1 MNSGSAVKVDLR
13 IKVCGMK
20 DLQNRQLLETLPIDI
35 LGFIFYPPSPRY
47 IGNQPADL
55 LAKIT
60 STGKEKAGVFVDEST
75 RNILSI
81 TGKFELTHVQLHGD
95 EKPEQCTELRKAGL
109 KVIKVFRVNTGFIF
123 STTEPYTGVADYFLF
138 DTRAEQPGGTGK
150 KFNWQILES
159 YQFDVPFFLSGG
171 IGPEDAGAVAKL
183 QHPMLY
189 GLDLNSGFE
198 DEPGKKNFE
207 KLKVFLDAVHSPPP
221 NLKFNQI
228 NT

>member
-1 MNSGSAVKVDLR
+1 MNTGSAVNVDLR

-20 DLQNRQLLETLPIDI
+20 DLQNRQLLETLPIDL

-47 IGNQPADL
+47 AGNQPADYL
-55 LAKIT
+55 TKLT

-75 RNILSI
+75 SNILQI
-81 TGKFELTHVQLHGD
+81 TRKYELTHVQLHGG
-95 EKPEQCTELRKAGL
+95 EKPEQCKELRKAGL
-109 KVIKVFRVNTGFIF
+109 KVIKVFRVNSGFDF
-123 STTEPYTGVADYFLF
+123 STTGPYAGVADYFLF

-150 KFNWQILES
+150 KFNWQILEN

-171 IGPEDAGAVAKL
+171 IGPDDAGAVLKFN
-183 QHPMLY
+183 HPMLY

-198 DEPGKKNFE
+198 DEPGIKNFE

-221 NLKFNQI
+221 NLKFNAI

>member
-1 MNSGSAVKVDLR
+1 MNTGSAVKFDLR

-20 DLQNRQLLETLPIDI
+20 DLQNRQMLETLPIDL

-47 IGNQPADL
+47 AGNQPADYL
-55 LAKIT
+55 TKLT

-75 RNILSI
+75 GNILKI
-81 TGKFELTHVQLHGD
+81 TRKYALTHVQLHGG
-95 EKPEQCTELRKAGL
+95 EKPEQCMELLKTGL
-109 KVIKVFRVNTGFIF
+109 KVIKVFRVNSGFDF
-123 STTEPYTGVADYFLF
+123 STTEPYAGVADYFLF

-150 KFNWQILES
+150 KFNWQILEK
-159 YQFDVPFFLSGG
+159 YLFDVPFFLSGG

-198 DEPGKKNFE
+198 DEPGIKNFE
-207 KLKVFLDAVHSPPP
+207 KLRIFLDAVHSSPP
-221 NLKFNQI
+221 NKNFNQI